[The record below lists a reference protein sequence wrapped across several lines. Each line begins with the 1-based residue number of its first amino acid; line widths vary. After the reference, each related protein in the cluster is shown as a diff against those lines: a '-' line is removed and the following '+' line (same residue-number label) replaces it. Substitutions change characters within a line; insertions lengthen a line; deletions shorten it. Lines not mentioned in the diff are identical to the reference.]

1 MKIRKLIIA
10 IAFIALLLPQCI
22 VRAESNDESG
32 IEEFIMKLYEAR
44 EEGNEELL
52 LSMGAGEVEIMTNR
66 ALLES
71 GLQGF
76 HNFQIYSYQCSENSW
91 VVAVGYEIEAAGV
104 DVWMPAMETGY
115 VIKNELGQF
124 MRPREEEL
132 SSMIS
137 KYTELA
143 MADPELI
150 EMYQTYEDAYMQ
162 ILQNDITGEVQD
174 FNEKLREAYDR
185 QVEGY
190 VARYNSQNDKALKNQ
205 TDKYYTVRQGDCLWS
220 ISEEYLESGDNWS
233 LLYEKNRE
241 IIGESPDLIFPG
253 QQLRLEIDVR

>member
-1 MKIRKLIIA
+1 MKVRKLIIA

-32 IEEFIMKLYEAR
+32 IEEFIMKLYEAS

-52 LSMGAGEVEIMTNR
+52 LSMGVGEVEIMSNR

-104 DVWMPAMETGY
+104 DVWMPGMETGY

-124 MRPREEEL
+124 MRPREE
-132 SSMIS
+132 S
-137 KYTELA
+137 Y
-143 MADPELI
+143 
-150 EMYQTYEDAYMQ
+150 
-162 ILQNDITGEVQD
+162 
-174 FNEKLREAYDR
+174 R
-185 QVEGY
+185 Q
-190 VARYNSQNDKALKNQ
+190 
-205 TDKYYTVRQGDCLWS
+205 
-220 ISEEYLESGDNWS
+220 
-233 LLYEKNRE
+233 
-241 IIGESPDLIFPG
+241 
-253 QQLRLEIDVR
+253 